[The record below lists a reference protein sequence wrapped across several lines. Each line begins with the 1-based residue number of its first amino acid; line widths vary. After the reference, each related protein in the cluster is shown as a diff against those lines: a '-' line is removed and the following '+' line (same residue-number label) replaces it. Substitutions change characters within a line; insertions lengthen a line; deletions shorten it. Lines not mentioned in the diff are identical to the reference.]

1 MALHLTVRPGLVPG
15 IHDFSA
21 PPGSKT
27 WMAGTGPAMT
37 NENERRRNTMKNAY
51 AAVVAAI
58 AVISLTALPAHAQ
71 DAVDVAAAKKE
82 SKLVWYTSTPVNIG
96 QKIVDMFENEHG
108 IKVEMF
114 RSGGSAILRR
124 FQQEMDAGRVAVD
137 VLTHSEPAAANALG
151 KKGLFVAFKPKN
163 FDHVPDA
170 AKDPNGLFVGQ
181 RLNMMTHYLRS
192 DKVTD
197 ADEPKTWND
206 LAGAKYKGKLVTTD
220 PSFTALQVSVVGMM
234 SKERGWGFYEKL
246 RQNDTMIVQGNQQ
259 VADMLKRGERVI
271 AVGALDSYAA
281 DLKREGH
288 PIKTLYPSD
297 GVFVIPSPTSVV
309 KGSPN
314 PNAAKLFAEFMI
326 GDAAQKI
333 FPADGGYS
341 SRVDIAPPHGSPD
354 LKTLKIVAV
363 DNDYI
368 EKETGRIKR
377 RFNEI
382 FQ

>member
-1 MALHLTVRPGLVPG
+1 MLKLTLMMTAGLLALATVL
-15 IHDFSA
+15 A
-21 PPGSKT
+21 P
-27 WMAGTGPAMT
+27 A
-37 NENERRRNTMKNAY
+37 R
-51 AAVVAAI
+51 
-58 AVISLTALPAHAQ
+58 AQ
-71 DAVDVAAAKKE
+71 DAVDVAKAKVEGK
-82 SKLVWYTSTPVNIG
+82 VIWYTSTPIGQG
-96 QKIVDMFENEHG
+96 QKIADAFEKETG

-124 FQQEMDAGRVAVD
+124 FQQELDAGRVAVD

-163 FDHVPDA
+163 FDKVPDA
-170 AKDPNGLFVGQ
+170 AKDANGLFVGQ

-192 DKVTD
+192 DKVAA
-197 ADEPKTWND
+197 ADEPKTWDD
-206 LAGAKYKGKLVTTD
+206 LLDAKYKGKLVMTD
-220 PSFTALQVSVVGMM
+220 PSFTSLQVSVVGTMA
-234 SKERGWGFYEKL
+234 KARGWDFYEKL
-246 RQNDTMIVQGNQQ
+246 KANDVMIVQGNQQ
-259 VADMLKRGERVI
+259 ASDALKRGERLI

-281 DLKREGH
+281 DLKKAGH

-326 GDAAQKI
+326 GDTAQKI

-341 SRVDIAPPHGSPD
+341 SRVDIAAPQGSPD
-354 LKTLKIVAV
+354 LKSLKIIAV
-363 DNDYI
+363 DDDYI
-368 EKETGRIKR
+368 EKETARIKR